1 MQTVTAAIVGAGSR
15 GRYVYGEYARRHPE
29 QLKIV
34 AVAEPDEEKR
44 QTFRQQH
51 GILEE
56 NCFESYE
63 ALFRRPRMAQAVF
76 ICTQD
81 GMHVAPARLALESGY
96 HVLLEKPIS
105 NTPEECVEIWRSCAR
120 HRNRL
125 IVIAHVLRYTPFF
138 LTFREILDSGVLG
151 RITGI
156 EYTENVGFYHFA
168 HSYVRGHWAD
178 SGAASP
184 LVLAKSCH
192 DLDILRWLADSP
204 VESLAASGELTEF
217 RPENRPQGAPEYC
230 VEGCPA
236 QASCPYN
243 AQRLYGSFKPAAFF
257 RKVAQTEDS
266 EHDLRHMLRS
276 SDYGRCVYRCRNN
289 VPDHLAIRLHF
300 ANGVDALFAI
310 TAFSS
315 RMTRTLCIHGTR
327 GELYGDLDKKRI
339 RCTDFATMAS
349 RRVRLDV
356 PRAGHCGGDNG
367 LIGSFVQ
374 RIREGNTEMPTV
386 LSQSLES
393 HLLAF
398 AVERSRL
405 EKREI
410 DFPAFA
416 RSFGIEYPL

>member
-1 MQTVTAAIVGAGSR
+1 M
-15 GRYVYGEYARRHPE
+15 
-29 QLKIV
+29 
-34 AVAEPDEEKR
+34 AEPNEEKR
-44 QTFRQQH
+44 QAFRLQH
-51 GILEE
+51 GIPEE
-56 NCFESYE
+56 NCFESYD
-63 ALFRRPRMAQAVF
+63 ALFSRPCMAQAAF

-81 GMHVAPARLALESGY
+81 GMHFAPARLALERGY

-105 NTPEECVEIWRSCAR
+105 NTPEECVKIWRDCAGR
-120 HRNRL
+120 SDRMV
-125 IVIAHVLRYTPFF
+125 VIAHVLRYTPFF
-138 LTFREILDSGVLG
+138 LTIREIMDSGALG

-156 EYTENVGFYHFA
+156 EYTENIGFYHFA

-178 SGAASP
+178 SGTASP

-204 VESLAASGELTEF
+204 VESLSASGELTEF
-217 RPENRPQGAPEYC
+217 RPEHRPEGAPDNC
-230 VEGCPA
+230 VEGCPV

-243 AQRLYGSFKPAAFF
+243 AQRLYGGFKPAASF
-257 RKVAQTEDS
+257 RKVAETEDS
-266 EHDLRHMLRS
+266 EHDFQHMLRC

-289 VPDHLAIRLHF
+289 VPDHLAIRLRF
-300 ANGVDALFAI
+300 TNGIDALFAI

-315 RMTRTLCIHGTR
+315 RMTRTLCIHGTK
-327 GELYGDLDKKRI
+327 GELYGDLDKKQI
-339 RCTDFATMAS
+339 RCRDFATMAS
-349 RRVRLDV
+349 RRLRLDV
-356 PRAGHCGGDNG
+356 PRAGHCGGDDG
-367 LIGSFVQ
+367 LIGSFVR

-398 AVERSRL
+398 AVEQSRL

-416 RSFGIEYPL
+416 RSFDIEYPL